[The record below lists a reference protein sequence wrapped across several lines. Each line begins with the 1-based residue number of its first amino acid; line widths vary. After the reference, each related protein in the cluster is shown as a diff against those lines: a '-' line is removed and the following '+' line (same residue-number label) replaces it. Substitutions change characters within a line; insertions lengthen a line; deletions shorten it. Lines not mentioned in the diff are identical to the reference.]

1 MKEKLAEFFLLLTIF
16 LLPWQTRWIFSSP
29 VIGGEVSQY
38 GTLSL
43 YVTELIILIVVL
55 LRGKWQPVEGMK
67 KVTQAGYLLLG
78 TVFFSLAFTSF
89 FSIGIAQ
96 ILHIIFAFALFTLLC
111 DVRTKI
117 KSLVIVFVAGL
128 IIPSILGLWQVIVGS
143 SPSFSWLGLSAQNT
157 QTAGTAVVETAS
169 SRMLR
174 AYGSFPHP
182 NIFGGYIAVG
192 LVSLSWIVRMIKTKQ
207 QLIISA
213 IPVILFS
220 VTLILTFSRGA
231 WIALIVGFLL
241 LISLMFVRHRVIPS
255 HVIPVMITGF
265 ISLITTL
272 IVFYPQIFARFE
284 PDLRIERISIEERV
298 SQYSWF
304 DDVFKHNPL
313 FGVGPGSYTFALQA
327 IDSGKD
333 AWAYQPIHNIFLLIL
348 GELGIFGFA
357 TFLYLILRVD
367 QISARVSKQAGGI
380 LGLTL
385 GVVLIILGLFDHYLW
400 SLWPGLA
407 LGVLGISLIIQWSRH
422 T

>member
-1 MKEKLAEFFLLLTIF
+1 MVF

-43 YVTELIILIVVL
+43 HVTELIIFVVVL

-67 KVTQAGYLLLG
+67 KIVQAGYLLFG

-89 FSIGIAQ
+89 FQTGIAQ
-96 ILHIIFAFALFTLLC
+96 VLHLIFAFALLTLLC
-111 DVRTKI
+111 DVRTNI
-117 KSLVIVFVAGL
+117 KSVVSAFVAGL
-128 IIPSILGLWQVIVGS
+128 IIPSVLGLWQIIVGS
-143 SPSFSWLGLSAQNT
+143 SPSFSWLGLSAQDS
-157 QTAGTAVVETAS
+157 QVAGTAVVETAS

-192 LVSLSWIVRMIKTKQ
+192 LVSFSWIVRMIKTKQ
-207 QLIISA
+207 QLIFSA

-220 VTLILTFSRGA
+220 VTLIFTFSRGA
-231 WIALIVGFLL
+231 WLALIVGFLL
-241 LISLMFVRHRVIPS
+241 LFSLMFVRRRVIPS
-255 HVIPVMITGF
+255 HVIPVMIIGF
-265 ISLITTL
+265 ISLITTF
-272 IVFYPQIFARFE
+272 IIFYPQIFARFE
-284 PDLRIERISIEERV
+284 PSLRVEKISIEERV

-313 FGVGPGSYTFALQA
+313 FGVGPGAYTFALQT

-333 AWAYQPIHNIFLLIL
+333 AWAYQPIHNIFFLIL

-357 TFLYLILRVD
+357 AFLYLILRID
-367 QISARVSKQAGGI
+367 QLSAKVSKQADGM

-385 GVVLIILGLFDHYLW
+385 CVVLIILGLFDHYLW

-407 LGVLGISLIIQWSRH
+407 LGVFGISLIVQWSRP